1 MRVSVIVAS
10 YRPPGTLGR
19 CLRSLRSQRTDL
31 EHEVIVV
38 ESSGDGTAEAVR
50 RDFPGVRLIASPER
64 LHPGGSRNRGAEA
77 ARGEILAFVDADCR
91 VDPDWLE
98 RLDAAHRRN
107 PEPVLGSSLANGNP
121 ESRVGWAYY
130 FAAFGP
136 WLPEERPAGPR
147 GTGSRRADPE
157 DGPDGRARGLDGR
170 PVPDLPANCLS
181 VERWAFDR
189 YGPFLEEGLCSDT
202 VFNLR
207 VRAAGHRLLFVP
219 GLTVRHVNPTD
230 PRALLWR
237 RVRHGRTYAMR
248 RADEEAWTAA
258 RRLVYVLGAPLLPIF
273 LLTHRTLDVLRK
285 GVHRA
290 EFVRSAPLVAV
301 AVLAWSIGEG
311 LGYALSL
318 SRRAGGRDA
327 NGAERA

>member
-10 YRPPGTLGR
+10 YRPPGTLCR

-38 ESSGDGTAEAVR
+38 ESSADGTAEAVR
-50 RDFPGVRLIASPER
+50 RDFPGVRLIAPAER
-64 LHPGGSRNRGAEA
+64 LHPGGARNRGAEA

-91 VDPDWLE
+91 VEPDWLE
-98 RLDAAHRRN
+98 RLDAAHRLH
-107 PEPVLGSSLANGNP
+107 PEPVLGSSLANDNP

-130 FAAFGP
+130 FAAFAPWMTEDRPDGP
-136 WLPEERPAGPR
+136 N
-147 GTGSRRADPE
+147 GTGRA
-157 DGPDGRARGLDGR
+157 LDGR

-219 GLTVRHVNPTD
+219 GLRVWHVNPTEARD
-230 PRALLWR
+230 LLWR
-237 RVRHGRTYAMR
+237 RVQHGRAYALR
-248 RADEEAWTAA
+248 RAEEEAWTAG
-258 RRLVYVLGAPLLPIF
+258 RRLLYALGAPLLPIP
-273 LLTHRTLDVLRK
+273 LLARRTLDVLRK
-285 GVHRA
+285 GVHRT

-301 AVLAWSIGEG
+301 AVGAWSVGEG
-311 LGYALSL
+311 LGHAQSL
-318 SRRAGGRDA
+318 LRGAGRRDTK
-327 NGAERA
+327 GAERA

>member
-19 CLRSLRSQRTDL
+19 CLRSLQSQRTDV

-50 RDFPGVRLIASPER
+50 RDFPGVRLIASAER
-64 LHPGGSRNRGAEA
+64 LHPGGARNRGAEA

-98 RLDAAHRRN
+98 RLEAAHRRH

-130 FAAFGP
+130 FAAFAP
-136 WLPEERPAGPR
+136 WI
-147 GTGSRRADPE
+147 PE
-157 DGPDGRARGLDGR
+157 DSPDGGLDGR

-189 YGPFLEEGLCSDT
+189 HGPFLEEGLCSDT

-219 GLTVRHVNPTD
+219 GLMVWHDNPTEA
-230 PRALLWR
+230 RALLWR
-237 RVRHGRTYAMR
+237 RVRHGRTYALR

-258 RRLVYVLGAPLLPIF
+258 RRLLYALGAPLLPVV
-273 LLTHRTLDVLRK
+273 LLARRTLDVLRK

-290 EFVRSAPLVAV
+290 EYVRSAPLVAV
-301 AVLAWSIGEG
+301 AVLAWSVGEG
-311 LGYALSL
+311 VGYALSL
-318 SRRAGGRDA
+318 LRRAGGSDA
-327 NGAERA
+327 SGGERA